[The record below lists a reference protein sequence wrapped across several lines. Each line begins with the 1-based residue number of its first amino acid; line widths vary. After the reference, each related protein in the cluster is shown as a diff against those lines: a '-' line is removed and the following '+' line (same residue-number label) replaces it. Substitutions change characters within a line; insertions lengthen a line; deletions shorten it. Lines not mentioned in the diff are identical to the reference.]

1 MAAFAAGAAVV
12 VAVFLSAVSTV
23 VVPRGVPVRLTRIV
37 FRSVRRLF
45 EVRSRLASTYEER
58 DRAMALYAPLTLIV
72 LPVVWLAITLLGF
85 AAMYWALGVHPV
97 RQAFVESGSSLLT
110 LGFVRAEDLPTTL
123 LAFTEAADGL
133 ILLALLITF
142 LPSMYGAFSRREH
155 EVAKVTVLAGS
166 PPSPVEMLQRF
177 HAIKGLDTLD
187 EEVWEPWQ
195 DWFVDVEESHTSFA
209 GLPFFRS
216 PKPDRSWITAAG
228 VVLDS
233 AALYASTLDMPR
245 SPPAE
250 LCIRSGY
257 TALRAIADF
266 YSIPYAADPAPT
278 DPIAISRDEYD
289 AVYDRLAEAG
299 VPLRADRDQA
309 WRDFAG
315 WRVNYDTVVIILAG
329 FVMAPYAPWISDRS
343 PAGRYRPPILMRQRR
358 KPRGLTTW
366 GASSS
371 PSFQPGPVTGWTSRA
386 WTGSPHWS
394 HTMWGLLRCPHS
406 LWMSSI
412 GGSSPTPPHLSP
424 HCMSDTR
431 IGCSSRP
438 LSVRRYSKRS
448 GRSW

>member
-1 MAAFAAGAAVV
+1 MAAFSAGAAVV
-12 VAVFLSAVSTV
+12 AAVFVSAVCTV

-37 FRSVRRLF
+37 FRSVRRVF
-45 EVRSRLASTYEER
+45 EARSRLASTYEER

-72 LPVVWLAITLLGF
+72 LPLVWVAITMLGF
-85 AAMYWALGVHPV
+85 AAMYWALGVRPI

-110 LGFVRAEDLPTTL
+110 LGFVRAEDLPTTV
-123 LAFTEAADGL
+123 LAFIEAADGL

-155 EVAKVTVLAGS
+155 AVAQVTILAGS

-177 HAIKGLDTLD
+177 HAIKGLDTMD

-195 DWFVDVEESHTSFA
+195 DWFVDVEETHTTFA

-216 PKPDRSWITAAG
+216 PKPDRSWVTAAG

-233 AALYASTLDMPR
+233 AALYASTLDVPR

-257 TALRAIADF
+257 LCLRAIADF
-266 YSIPYAADPAPT
+266 YGIPYDPNPAAG

-289 AVYDRLAEAG
+289 DVYDRLAAAG
-299 VPLRADRDQA
+299 VPLRADREQA

-315 WRVNYDTVVIILAG
+315 WRVNYDTVLIIQAG

-343 PAGRYRPPILMRQRR
+343 PAGRYRPPVLKRR
-358 KPRGLTTW
+358 R
-366 GASSS
+366 
-371 PSFQPGPVTGWTSRA
+371 R
-386 WTGSPHWS
+386 
-394 HTMWGLLRCPHS
+394 
-406 LWMSSI
+406 
-412 GGSSPTPPHLSP
+412 TPPA
-424 HCMSDTR
+424 
-431 IGCSSRP
+431 
-438 LSVRRYSKRS
+438 
-448 GRSW
+448 

>member
-1 MAAFAAGAAVV
+1 MKCPSCTAAGVAAFAAGAAVV
-12 VAVFLSAVSTV
+12 AAVFLSAICTV

-37 FRSVRRLF
+37 FRSMRRIF

-123 LAFTEAADGL
+123 LAFSEAADGL

-155 EVAKVTVLAGS
+155 AVAMVAIQAGS
-166 PPSPVEMLQRF
+166 PPSPVEMLTRF
-177 HAIKGLDTLD
+177 HTIRGLDTMQ

-195 DWFVDVEESHTSFA
+195 DWFVDVEETHTSFA

-233 AALYASTLDMPR
+233 AALSASTLEAPR

-266 YSIPYAADPAPT
+266 YAIPYDPDPAPT
-278 DPIAISRDEYD
+278 DPISISRDEYD

-299 VPLRADRDQA
+299 VPLRADREQA

-315 WRVNYDTVVIILAG
+315 WRVNYDTVLTILAG

-343 PAGRYRPPILMRQRR
+343 PAGRYRPPVLMRRRR
-358 KPRGLTTW
+358 KPR
-366 GASSS
+366 A
-371 PSFQPGPVTGWTSRA
+371 
-386 WTGSPHWS
+386 
-394 HTMWGLLRCPHS
+394 
-406 LWMSSI
+406 
-412 GGSSPTPPHLSP
+412 
-424 HCMSDTR
+424 
-431 IGCSSRP
+431 
-438 LSVRRYSKRS
+438 
-448 GRSW
+448 

>member
-37 FRSVRRLF
+37 FRLIRRMF

-58 DRAMALYAPLTLIV
+58 DRAMALYAPLTLII

-123 LAFTEAADGL
+123 LAFAEAADGL

-177 HAIKGLDTLD
+177 HAIKGLDTMD
-187 EEVWEPWQ
+187 AEVWEPWQ

-216 PKPDRSWITAAG
+216 PKADRSWITAAG

-245 SPPAE
+245 SPTAE

-266 YSIPYAADPAPT
+266 YSIPYDPDPAPT

-289 AVYDRLAEAG
+289 DVYDRLAEAG
-299 VPLRADRDQA
+299 VPLRSDRDQA

-358 KPRGLTTW
+358 KPR
-366 GASSS
+366 
-371 PSFQPGPVTGWTSRA
+371 V
-386 WTGSPHWS
+386 
-394 HTMWGLLRCPHS
+394 
-406 LWMSSI
+406 
-412 GGSSPTPPHLSP
+412 
-424 HCMSDTR
+424 
-431 IGCSSRP
+431 
-438 LSVRRYSKRS
+438 
-448 GRSW
+448 

>member
-358 KPRGLTTW
+358 KPR
-366 GASSS
+366 
-371 PSFQPGPVTGWTSRA
+371 V
-386 WTGSPHWS
+386 
-394 HTMWGLLRCPHS
+394 
-406 LWMSSI
+406 
-412 GGSSPTPPHLSP
+412 
-424 HCMSDTR
+424 
-431 IGCSSRP
+431 
-438 LSVRRYSKRS
+438 
-448 GRSW
+448 